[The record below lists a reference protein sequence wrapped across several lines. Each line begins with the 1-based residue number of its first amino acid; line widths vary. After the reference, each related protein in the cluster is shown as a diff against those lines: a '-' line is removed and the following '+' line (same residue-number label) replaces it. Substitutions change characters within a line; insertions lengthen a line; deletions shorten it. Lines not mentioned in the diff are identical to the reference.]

1 MLCALALSALAWF
14 AGPSSGAGREEPSA
28 TVRVSVATDGS
39 EGNAYSSLPSISADG
54 RFVAFHSPASNLVG
68 GDANESEDVF
78 VHDSASGVTER
89 VSVDS
94 EGNEATGD
102 SKHPSISGD
111 GRFVAFH
118 SAAADLVADDTNAQ
132 SDIFVHDRA
141 LGVTERASLAFD
153 GSQADGACTAPVI
166 SADGRYVAFVSE
178 AANLVAGDTNGV
190 ADVFVRDRQLG
201 ITERV
206 SITSGGD
213 QADGASDW
221 PGISAGGRYVV
232 FVSVAAHLVAGD
244 TNGVADIFVRDRQT
258 GITGRVSIAAGGAQA
273 NGVSMAASISADGRF
288 VAFTSLASNLVPGD
302 TNGAGDVFVRDREL
316 QLTERVSV
324 TWTGGQANAP
334 SGNTSISADG
344 QYVAFDSLAGNLVS
358 GDTNDVEDVFVHD
371 RQARTVQRVSIAS
384 GGSQANLWSGL
395 PAIAADGRFVA
406 FVSEASN
413 LASGDTNHVLDVFLH
428 WRSPSASGSP
438 VSYLPLI
445 AAPEPEQAGG
455 QPAAQSS
462 ETVLNRPRFHVPGG
476 RQDDG

>member
-1 MLCALALSALAWF
+1 MALSQRSLHRVLCALALCALAWF
-14 AGPSSGAGREEPSA
+14 AGSSSGAVREEPGA
-28 TVRVSVATDGS
+28 TVRVSVATEGS

-54 RFVAFHSPASNLVG
+54 RFVAFHSAASNLVA

-78 VHDSASGVTER
+78 VHDSESGVTER

-118 SAAADLVADDTNAQ
+118 AAADLVADDTNVQ
-132 SDIFVHDRA
+132 SDIFVRDRA

-178 AANLVAGDTNGV
+178 GANLVAGDTNGV
-190 ADVFVRDRQLG
+190 ADIFVRDRQLG

-213 QADGASDW
+213 QADWASDW
-221 PGISAGGRYVV
+221 PGISTGGRYVV
-232 FVSVAAHLVAGD
+232 FVSVAANLVAGD
-244 TNGVADIFVRDRQT
+244 TNGVADIFVHDRQT
-258 GITGRVSIAAGGAQA
+258 GMTGRVSLAAGGAQA

-316 QLTERVSV
+316 QHTERVSV

-344 QYVAFDSLAGNLVS
+344 QYVAFDSLAGNLVP
-358 GDTNDVEDVFVHD
+358 GDTNDVADVFVHD
-371 RQARTVQRVSIAS
+371 RQARAVQRVSIAS
-384 GGSQANLWSGL
+384 DGSQANLWSGL
-395 PAIAADGRFVA
+395 PVIAADGRYVA

-413 LASGDTNHVLDVFLH
+413 LAPGDTNHVLDVFLH
-428 WRSPSASGSP
+428 LPASGSP

-445 AAPEPEQAGG
+445 AAPKPE
-455 QPAAQSS
+455 
-462 ETVLNRPRFHVPGG
+462 
-476 RQDDG
+476 